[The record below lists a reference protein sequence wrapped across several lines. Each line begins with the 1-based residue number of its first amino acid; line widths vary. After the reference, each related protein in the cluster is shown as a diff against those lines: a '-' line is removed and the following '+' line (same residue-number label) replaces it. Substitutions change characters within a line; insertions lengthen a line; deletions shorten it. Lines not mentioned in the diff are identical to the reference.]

1 MKFSIQDRWT
11 TIGDYYPKIFNT
23 ACRNEKHDD
32 VSITTDRKVQL
43 LYLCRRSLEIITT
56 CEENIGPE

>member
-1 MKFSIQDRWT
+1 MKFSVQDRWIS
-11 TIGDYYPKIFNT
+11 IGDYYPKIFNT

-32 VSITTDRKVQL
+32 VSIGTDRKVQL
-43 LYLCRRSLEIITT
+43 LYLYCRSLEIITT

>member
-1 MKFSIQDRWT
+1 MKFSVQDRWI

-32 VSITTDRKVQL
+32 VSVGTDRKVQL
-43 LYLCRRSLEIITT
+43 LYLCCRSLEI
-56 CEENIGPE
+56 